1 MLSQGCAGRPTI
13 RDGRGSRPGPAAK
26 ALVSRDRLAGTG
38 RLRDLLGRLWDR
50 PGRDKGTACRR
61 RPNTDPQSPGRRE
74 IIAHLGALD
83 FVEARDNVVFP
94 RTPGNRQDPPRDRS
108 VRAGLPGRPPRCLCH
123 GGQWVARL
131 AEAHSLGRLQAEF
144 VRLGRYPLLV
154 IDEVGYI
161 PFEAEAAN
169 LFFQL
174 VSSRYERASICS
186 WVMLVSPMQPATSP
200 MSDSTPAV
208 SPEANRRTGHGT
220 GRISPVAGAFA
231 AVLAAWASAAI
242 WAAFGPPVG
251 IVTSG
256 AVLVCL
262 IATRAVLPPL
272 SILLALIPASAIP
285 MTGLVS
291 VTTQYVPTAIVGAAL
306 LARFGLDFRSSGLT
320 GLTPRLPPRIVLA
333 AVGGFVAW
341 SLLSTATSAWPTTGV
356 IYVAGMVATL
366 TICFVVA
373 PAIAAHLP
381 STRRSVLETIV
392 LCGVVA
398 AAFDLVLMLTG
409 PITPFDRSIGRY
421 LMIEVTIAGART
433 GVVLP
438 WATGPFLEPASAS
451 AILVAALL
459 ALVALHRTT
468 SARSSRLL
476 AGGTV
481 VVVGALLLTWTR
493 TGWFAVCVGLGFIAL
508 DGLRSHRPA
517 RRAIGVLAVF
527 AILSGGLMVGLIGA
541 DLRADLDLQRYGSA
555 DTVRGL
561 PAPSPTPASP
571 APNASPGTTA
581 TTTAG
586 GSTTA
591 PDQLLQ
597 VRGGSSLSGR
607 LTLWV
612 ASVNAVRARPITGWG
627 PGTNPQA
634 IAPFLGTSGAD
645 YTGLSSHSTWLRTA
659 VETGVPG
666 LVLIAVYVLGVL
678 VIAARAYAKHRA
690 PPDTMSVGLIAVFV
704 ALVAWQ
710 TFESSILGG
719 LTFPAFLWALTGGL
733 ATSAVAP
740 RDAAGVAIRQ
750 PLVEA

>member
-1 MLSQGCAGRPTI
+1 
-13 RDGRGSRPGPAAK
+13 
-26 ALVSRDRLAGTG
+26 
-38 RLRDLLGRLWDR
+38 
-50 PGRDKGTACRR
+50 
-61 RPNTDPQSPGRRE
+61 
-74 IIAHLGALD
+74 
-83 FVEARDNVVFP
+83 
-94 RTPGNRQDPPRDRS
+94 
-108 VRAGLPGRPPRCLCH
+108 
-123 GGQWVARL
+123 
-131 AEAHSLGRLQAEF
+131 
-144 VRLGRYPLLV
+144 
-154 IDEVGYI
+154 
-161 PFEAEAAN
+161 
-169 LFFQL
+169 
-174 VSSRYERASICS
+174 
-186 WVMLVSPMQPATSP
+186 

-231 AVLAAWASAAI
+231 AVSAAWASAAI

-256 AVLVCL
+256 AVLVCLL

-392 LCGVVA
+392 LCGVVT
-398 AAFDLVLMLTG
+398 AAFDLVLVLTG
-409 PITPFDRSIGRY
+409 PVTPFDRSIGRY

-433 GVVLP
+433 GAVLP
-438 WATGPFLEPASAS
+438 WATGPFLAPASAS

-468 SARSSRLL
+468 SARASRLL

-517 RRAIGVLAVF
+517 RRAIGMLAVF

-561 PAPSPTPASP
+561 PAPSATPAHP
-571 APNASPGTTA
+571 ASTAGPGATPTPGTTA

-591 PDQLLQ
+591 PDELLQ

-634 IAPFLGTSGAD
+634 IAPFLGTASAD

-678 VIAARAYAKHRA
+678 VIAARAYAHRA

-719 LTFPAFLWALTGGL
+719 LSFPAFLWALTGAL